1 MLIRPCT
8 PADESAVIALWEAC
22 GLTRPWNDPGRDFAR
37 KMAMQPE
44 LFLAGVVEGRIVASV
59 MAGYDGHRG
68 WMNYLAVDPALRGRG
83 LGRAL
88 VRHVEQALV
97 ALGCPKLNLQ
107 IRADNAAVGAFYAR
121 LGYAPDA
128 AFSWG
133 RRLVEDGPGPQA
145 DRALPRLRLM
155 IGNRNYSSWSM
166 RPWVLMRQAGIDFEE
181 VMVRFDGFGPESSF
195 KRTIL
200 PVNPAGTVPVLI
212 DGDLVVPDTLAI
224 AEYLAE
230 RFPQY
235 GLWPS
240 DARARALARSACARM
255 HAGFQALRSACPMNI
270 EATLPEIGALVWRD
284 QPAVRA
290 DVAAIEALWTGLLR
304 EHGGPMLFGH
314 FSIADAYYAP
324 VCLRLRGYA
333 LPVSDSVAAYIDRVL
348 ALPGVRAWIDA
359 ARAEEDFL
367 DFEEPYRLRR

>member
-1 MLIRPCT
+1 
-8 PADESAVIALWEAC
+8 
-22 GLTRPWNDPGRDFAR
+22 
-37 KMAMQPE
+37 MQPE
-44 LFLAGVVEGRIVASV
+44 LFLAGELDGRIVASV

-68 WMNYLAVDPALRGRG
+68 WMNYLSVDPALRGRG

-88 VRHVEQALV
+88 VRHAEQALV

-121 LGYAPDA
+121 LGYTPDA
-128 AFSWG
+128 AFFWG
-133 RRLVEDGPGPQA
+133 RRLIEDGSGSRSAPPSPADAPAPGAGLDPQA
-145 DRALPRLRLM
+145 SAARGRLRLM

-200 PVNPAGTVPVLI
+200 AVHPAGTVPVLI
-212 DGDLVVPDTLAI
+212 DGDLVVPDSLAI

-230 RFPQY
+230 RFPQH

-240 DARARALARSACARM
+240 DAKARARARSACARM

-270 EATLPEIGALVWRD
+270 EATLPEIGALIWRD
-284 QPAVRA
+284 RPAVRE

-304 EHGGPMLFGH
+304 DHGGPMLFGA

-324 VCLRLRGYA
+324 VCMRLRGYA
-333 LPVSDSVAAYIDRVL
+333 LPVSDTVKAYIDRVL
-348 ALPGVRAWIDA
+348 ALPGVRDWVA
-359 ARAEEDFL
+359 AALAEQDFL
-367 DFEEPYRLRR
+367 DFEEPYRVRR